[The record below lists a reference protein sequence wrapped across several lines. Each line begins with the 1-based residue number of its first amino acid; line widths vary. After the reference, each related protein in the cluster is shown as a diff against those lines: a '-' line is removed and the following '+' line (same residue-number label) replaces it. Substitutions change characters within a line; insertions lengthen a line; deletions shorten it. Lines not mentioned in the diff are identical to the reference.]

1 MCVKVAGIKLG
12 GGGVC
17 VRAGVI
23 IFLSPIWGV
32 GWGWVGKNI

>member
-23 IFLSPIWGV
+23 ICFVTYLGGGV
-32 GWGWVGKNI
+32 GWVGKNI